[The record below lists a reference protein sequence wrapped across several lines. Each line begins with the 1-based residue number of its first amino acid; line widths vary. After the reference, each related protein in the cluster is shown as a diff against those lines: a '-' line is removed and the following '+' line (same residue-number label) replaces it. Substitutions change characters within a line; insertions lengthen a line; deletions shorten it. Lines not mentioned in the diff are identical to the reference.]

1 MHVANI
7 WGDGEKN
14 YHQPLTE
21 MAGTE
26 TPGTETS
33 GTKTSGSETQNV
45 GLSIYYH
52 PMNVA
57 N

>member
-14 YHQPLTE
+14 YHQALTE

-26 TPGTETS
+26 TSRTETAGTETS
-33 GTKTSGSETQNV
+33 
-45 GLSIYYH
+45 YYDH
-52 PMNVA
+52 N
-57 N
+57 

>member
-14 YHQPLTE
+14 YHQALTE

-26 TPGTETS
+26 TSGTETS
-33 GTKTSGSETQNV
+33 RTETAGTETS
-45 GLSIYYH
+45 YYGH
-52 PMNVA
+52 N
-57 N
+57 

>member
-26 TPGTETS
+26 TSRTE
-33 GTKTSGSETQNV
+33 TSGSETKND
-45 GLSIYYH
+45 GLSIYYQS
-52 PMNVA
+52 M
-57 N
+57 

>member
-26 TPGTETS
+26 MFGTETIRDRNVWDWNVPDWTA
-33 GTKTSGSETQNV
+33 GTESS
-45 GLSIYYH
+45 YYDH
-52 PMNVA
+52 N
-57 N
+57 